1 MPSCT
6 RLFWS
11 CATHSAIHLQAGQQ
25 RARGGPDACS
35 SATRCAPAA
44 ARSVQQRWQ
53 EQPADT
59 RERNPGELIRQA
71 IHIERVRLLEAAT
84 D

>member
-1 MPSCT
+1 MLE
-6 RLFWS
+6 RLR
-11 CATHSAIHLQAGQQ
+11 TLDEGAI
-25 RARGGPDACS
+25 
-35 SATRCAPAA
+35 